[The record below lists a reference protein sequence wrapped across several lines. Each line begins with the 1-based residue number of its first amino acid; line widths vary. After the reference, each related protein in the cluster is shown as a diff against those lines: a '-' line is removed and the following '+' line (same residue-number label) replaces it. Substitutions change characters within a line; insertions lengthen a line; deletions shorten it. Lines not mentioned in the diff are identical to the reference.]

1 MHFLNLLLF
10 MACFLTVTPSEKD
23 ITHSYVDQ
31 YKDLAIIEMHRTG
44 VPASIKLAQAILES
58 NSGTS
63 TFSQSSNNHFG
74 IKCKSYWKG
83 EKYYHKDDDLNAA
96 GQLIKSCFRSY
107 ESVLDSYVDHSHFL
121 KNSPYYGQLFD
132 ISGADYIDWAKGL
145 QHYGYATD
153 PSYAD
158 KLIRIIERHNL
169 QSFDE

>member
-1 MHFLNLLLF
+1 MHLLNTLIFWVCTIFLP
-10 MACFLTVTPSEKD
+10 PSEEN
-23 ITHSYVDQ
+23 IARSYVDQ
-31 YKDLAIIEMHRTG
+31 YKDLAIIEMQRTG

-83 EKYYHKDDDLNAA
+83 EKYYHKDDDLNDA

-132 ISGADYIDWAKGL
+132 VAGADYIDWARGL

-153 PSYAD
+153 PAYAE
-158 KLIRIIERHNL
+158 KLIRIIERHDL
-169 QSFDE
+169 QLLDE